1 MLLNYRI
8 SLIKFYEEIIINGIY
23 YIKSVIS
30 QKQTVDTLQGTP
42 QNLNEV
48 IVKALRVKF
57 SSPITFSNV
66 KREQYEKEI

>member
-1 MLLNYRI
+1 
-8 SLIKFYEEIIINGIY
+8 
-23 YIKSVIS
+23 
-30 QKQTVDTLQGTP
+30 VDTLQGTP

-66 KREQYEKEI
+66 KREQYEKRNLGQDYQFYSNISLQL